1 MKQIIIIMGLLSVI
15 FGCKSQSKKETIVSD
30 GKSINVTTST
40 SENYKIDLADLNN
53 EQVKF
58 IQDKLVEAKIL
69 IRKYYQDSIDKLF
82 DSKIIDQV
90 LSNWRNDMSKDKKSA
105 EEIIDI
111 FGAAF
116 GQGIVDELNC
126 EWKVLTDQYGT
137 DLTVVNKRF
146 VVNGFPFSSVQKV
159 VKEDN
164 PRSLDDIKLV
174 LKKQIEE
181 AEEKGNVDERK

>member
-1 MKQIIIIMGLLSVI
+1 MGLLSVI
-15 FGCKSQSKKETIVSD
+15 FGCKSQSKKETIITD
-30 GKSINVTTST
+30 GKSINVTSST
-40 SENYKIDLADLNN
+40 SGNYKIGLAYLTN

-69 IRKYYQDSIDKLF
+69 IQKYHQDPTGNDF

-105 EEIIDI
+105 KEIIDI

-137 DLTVVNKRF
+137 DLTVINKKF

-159 VKEDN
+159 VTKDN
-164 PRSLDDIKLV
+164 PRSLDDIKLM
-174 LKKQIEE
+174 LKKQIKE

>member
-1 MKQIIIIMGLLSVI
+1 MGLLSVI